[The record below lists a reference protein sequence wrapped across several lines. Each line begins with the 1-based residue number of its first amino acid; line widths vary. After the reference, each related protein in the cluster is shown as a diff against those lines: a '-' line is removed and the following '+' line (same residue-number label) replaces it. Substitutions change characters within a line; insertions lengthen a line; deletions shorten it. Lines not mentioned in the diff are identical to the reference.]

1 MRYLLIDR
9 IQRLE
14 CNKEIVAI
22 KNVAL
27 SEDIYADHFFGS
39 PVMPGALL
47 IESLAQAGTALLE
60 VSANYRKKALL
71 AMVDKAKFR
80 CFVRPGDQ
88 LFVTATIRSLE
99 NDHARIDGK
108 IHVSDRL
115 AMDAELT
122 FVFKNA
128 EEIYPPRVKFLVETL
143 YDVWLKDAQLLG
155 LDQTR
160 EGEKGLDA

>member
-1 MRYLLIDR
+1 M
-9 IQRLE
+9 
-14 CNKEIVAI
+14 
-22 KNVAL
+22 
-27 SEDIYADHFFGS
+27 
-39 PVMPGALL
+39 
-47 IESLAQAGTALLE
+47 
-60 VSANYRKKALL
+60 
-71 AMVDKAKFR
+71 
-80 CFVRPGDQ
+80 
-88 LFVTATIRSLE
+88 RSLE

-108 IHVSDRL
+108 IHVSNRL